1 MNRLNIR
8 NLAACRNWVV
18 ILALVS
24 APGCGWNPFGT
35 REEYLRRGR
44 QFVEQGKYDDAALQF
59 RKALQK
65 DDKYGEAYLRFG
77 QLLERQ
83 GKTAAAFSALA
94 RAVDLMPD
102 SEEAQVALGRI
113 AITALLGDLHRPE
126 IFYKTADKM
135 ATQLLARNQNSF
147 EGLRLKGYL
156 AVADKHT
163 KETIDYFQ
171 RALQAKPNQPDV
183 VTVLAQT
190 LLLDNQ
196 GPEAERIAKNALG
209 SLKIYGPLYDTLYS
223 YYMASHRTSDGEQLL
238 KSKISSNPQEAFF
251 VIELAD
257 HYWGQKQTK
266 EAEDLL
272 RAFVAN
278 TKQYPTARL
287 EAGDFYRRVGKLD
300 EALALYQQGLESNR
314 DRRKD
319 YLQRIVGVRL
329 EQDRIPEAT
338 AALETV
344 LKEYPNDPEAGAS
357 RAELRMA
364 TGKPEEMRKA
374 VAEFNNLLKQTPNNN
389 EIRYSLGRAYR
400 QIGQDSDARA
410 CFQEILR
417 RDPKHRKALREMADL
432 EIRDQKPDE
441 ALQYAERLLELDP
454 NNVGARLVRTSAWA
468 LRGRFSEVRGELRRL
483 TAEHPNLVEA
493 WLQTAT
499 LNLDEK
505 HYAEAERI
513 FHNLSLSA
521 RNDIRPLKGLVAVY
535 LAQGQ
540 PGRAVAL
547 VRQEAKR
554 SDTVEMR
561 TLLAGTAAEAGDVDL
576 ALETSQKLASDFPE
590 NAGYW
595 TQAGELYEQKGQLD
609 LAIGSL
615 QKARQLAPNDP
626 LISARLGNALGLAGR
641 FPEAVAAYRQCL
653 KLQPDNALFMNNLAW
668 HLAWAE
674 TNLDEAATL
683 VQRALQKVPE
693 NPDFKDTLGIVYLKS
708 KKLDNALQVFQALAR
723 KVPDRPVF
731 HTHLAIVL
739 AELGRRQEAKDQ
751 LETALRKK
759 PSATEAAE
767 IRQLL
772 GGLH

>member
-1 MNRLNIR
+1 MNRLNVRTLPAWRIS
-8 NLAACRNWVV
+8 VV
-18 ILALVS
+18 ILVLAS
-24 APGCGWNPFGT
+24 AQGCGWNPFGT
-35 REEYLRRGR
+35 REEYVRRGR

-65 DDKYGEAYLRFG
+65 DNKYGEAYLRLG

-83 GKTAAAFSALA
+83 NKTAEAFFALS
-94 RAVDLMPD
+94 RAVELMPD

-113 AITALLGDLHRPE
+113 AITALLRDLRRPE
-126 IFYKTADKM
+126 ILYKTADKM
-135 ATQLLARNQNSF
+135 ATQLLSKNQNSF

-183 VTVLAQT
+183 VTVLVQT
-190 LLLDNQ
+190 LVLDNQ
-196 GPEAERIAKNALG
+196 GSEAERIAKNALG
-209 SLKIYGPLYDTLYS
+209 SLKTYGPLYDTLYA
-223 YYMASHRTSDGEQLL
+223 YYMASHRTSDAEQLL
-238 KSKISSNPQEAFF
+238 KSEISNNPKEAFF

-266 EAEDLL
+266 ETEDLL

-278 TKQYPTARL
+278 TKEYPSAPL
-287 EAGDFYRRVGKLD
+287 EAGDFYRRIGKLD
-300 EALALYQQGLESNR
+300 EAIAQYQHGLESNR

-329 EQDRIPEAT
+329 EQGRIPEAT
-338 AALETV
+338 AALEAV
-344 LKEYPNDPEAGAS
+344 QKEYPTDPEALAS

-374 VAEFNNLLKQTPNNN
+374 VAEFNNLVKQAPDNNQ
-389 EIRYSLGRAYR
+389 IRYSLCRADR
-400 QIGQDSDARA
+400 QLGQNIDARA

-417 RDPKHRKALREMADL
+417 RDPKHRNALREMADL

-483 TAEHPNLVEA
+483 TVENPNLAEP

-513 FHNLSLSA
+513 FHNLSVSA
-521 RNDIRPLKGLVAVY
+521 KNDIRPIKGLVAVY
-535 LAQGQ
+535 LAQAQ
-540 PGRAVAL
+540 PGRALAV
-547 VRQEAKR
+547 VRQQAKQ
-554 SDTVEMR
+554 SDTLEMR
-561 TLLAGTAAEAGDVDL
+561 TLLAATAAQAGDFDL
-576 ALETSQKLASDFPE
+576 ALETFQKLASDFPE
-590 NAGYW
+590 DADYP
-595 TQAGELYEQKGQLD
+595 TQIGELYQQKGQLD
-609 LAIGSL
+609 LASGSF
-615 QKARQLAPNDP
+615 QKAQQLAPNDP
-626 LISARLGNALGLAGR
+626 LVSARLGNALGLAGR
-641 FPEAVAAYRQCL
+641 YPEAVAAYRQCL
-653 KLQPDNALFMNNLAW
+653 KLRPDDPLFMNNLAW

-683 VQRALQKVPE
+683 VQHALQKAPE

-708 KKLDNALQVFQALAR
+708 KKLNDALQVFQALAT
-723 KVPDRPVF
+723 KFPDRPVF
-731 HTHLAIVL
+731 HTHLAMVL
-739 AELGRRQEAKDQ
+739 AALGRQQEAKAQ
-751 LETALRKK
+751 LETALRDK
-759 PSATEAAE
+759 PSVSEAAE
-767 IRQLL
+767 IRRLL
-772 GGLH
+772 DSLH